1 MRLFMKNL
9 CLMLVLLVS
18 GCIKAGD
25 FDVLSQRNEV
35 FYALNGYKISD
46 YEEEGLQKVKTEK
59 VEENNFKLNQAQT
72 VSKGQSV
79 LTNKIYLKE
88 YYAKEFLKANKNGVL
103 NSSSL
108 PVVIKADKQYHITGE
123 VTIDGTKYFLI
134 PCELEDYRMLMTE
147 DGSFYSK
154 IGQVKDGYL
163 ILLDTEFFPYPAD
176 LRLKPI
182 VASFS
187 KETESVTGYD
197 VRYDGVR
204 LDRIWFTYMDYSQPN
219 GGEFANISFPNK
231 PGLIDINN
239 IKFRVLKADNEK
251 ITYMVLAD

>member
-1 MRLFMKNL
+1 M
-9 CLMLVLLVS
+9 
-18 GCIKAGD
+18 
-25 FDVLSQRNEV
+25 
-35 FYALNGYKISD
+35 
-46 YEEEGLQKVKTEK
+46 
-59 VEENNFKLNQAQT
+59 
-72 VSKGQSV
+72 
-79 LTNKIYLKE
+79 
-88 YYAKEFLKANKNGVL
+88 L